1 MQEKSQNLKN
11 DPERDAT
18 TDPASILDSII
29 KRLLE
34 VRISSGNQFPLSE
47 SEVRHLCLCSR
58 EIFLQQPNLLEL
70 EAPVTVCGMLL
81 AYTTQHT

>member
-18 TDPASILDSII
+18 MDHAILDSII

-34 VRISSGNQFPLSE
+34 VRISSRNQFPLSE
-47 SEVRHLCLCSR
+47 SEVTHLCLCSR
-58 EIFLQQPNLLEL
+58 KIFLQQPNLLEL